1 MAITIEQNP
10 PTFWPICN
18 NPTWTFSS
26 TETAQPN
33 FSFTVEVYLNGSLL
47 STHEVYPENGNVAK
61 FNITQIGR
69 AVVSTNYPDESTLTI
84 GELNPDDTWSLLVYE
99 KYGTPPATQ
108 IASSTATGSRN
119 FLNGSFRFG
128 DAVLPGGWESDLND
142 IEAGPSKG
150 GRFLTDFPRTK
161 KDLVSYDEYKYL
173 GIINSDGDNLTGYVK
188 LYNISGTQIASATWI
203 GTLGTGLVTPFLNV
217 SPANLVSDTSLVQ
230 SDFNNCYYYTI
241 ELKQT
246 SAPTKSSEIYKIYY
260 DTSCSA
266 YSRRRLHWLNKYG
279 AWDSFTFTLL
289 SEDSADI
296 TTNNY
301 SRVTGRWNGDAYDY
315 SLSDG
320 HQMTLSKF
328 VQDKLILNS
337 DWIHQDVQQWL
348 VRELYES
355 PRVYLQND
363 FGSTTLELVNV
374 TNANYI
380 LKQRKKAG
388 LIQELVQINR
398 TYTKV
403 SQLG

>member
-1 MAITIEQNP
+1 MAITILQNP
-10 PTFWPICN
+10 QPFWPICN
-18 NPTWTFSS
+18 NVTWVFSS

-69 AVVSTNYPDESTLTI
+69 AVVSTNYPNESTLTI

-108 IASSTATGSRN
+108 IGSSTATGSRN

-128 DAVLPGGWESDLND
+128 DALTGGWDYQDYDIDTGGKGDL
-142 IEAGPSKG
+142 
-150 GRFLTDFPRTK
+150 FLTDFPRNR
-161 KDLVSYDEYKYL
+161 KDLVAYQEYKYL
-173 GIINSDGDNLTGYVK
+173 SIINSGGDNLTGHVK

-203 GTLGTGLVTPFLNV
+203 GTLGTGLVTPFINV
-217 SPANLVSDTSLVQ
+217 APINLVGDTSLVQ
-230 SDFNNCYYYTI
+230 SDFDNCYYYTI
-241 ELKQT
+241 QLKQT
-246 SAPTKSSEIYKIYY
+246 ATPTKVSEIYKIYY

-266 YSRRRLHWLNKYG
+266 YSRRRLHWINKYG

-289 SEDSADI
+289 SEDSTDVTI
-296 TTNNY
+296 NDY
-301 SRVTGRWNGDAYDY
+301 SRVTGRWNISNNYVY

-363 FGSTTLELVNV
+363 FGNSNLEPVNV

>member
-1 MAITIEQNP
+1 MAITILQNP
-10 PTFWPICN
+10 QPFWPICN
-18 NPTWTFSS
+18 DVTWVFSS

-61 FNITQIGR
+61 FNISQIGR
-69 AVVSTNYPDESTLTI
+69 AVVSSNYPDESTLTI

-128 DAVLPGGWESDLND
+128 DVLTGGWDYQDYDIDTGGKGDL
-142 IEAGPSKG
+142 
-150 GRFLTDFPRTK
+150 FLTDFPRNR
-161 KDLVSYDEYKYL
+161 KDLVAYQEYKYL
-173 GIINSDGDNLTGYVK
+173 SIINSGGDNLTGHVK

-203 GTLGTGLVTPFLNV
+203 GTLGTGLVTPFINV
-217 SPANLVSDTSLVQ
+217 APINLVGGTSLVQ
-230 SDFNNCYYYTI
+230 SDFDNCYYYTI
-241 ELKQT
+241 QLKQT
-246 SAPTKSSEIYKIYY
+246 ATPTKVSEIYKIYY

-289 SEDSADI
+289 SEDSTDI
-296 TTNNY
+296 TINDY
-301 SRVTGRWNGDAYDY
+301 SRVTGRWNVSNNYVY

-328 VQDKLILNS
+328 MQDKLILNS

-363 FGSTTLELVNV
+363 FGNSNLEPVNV